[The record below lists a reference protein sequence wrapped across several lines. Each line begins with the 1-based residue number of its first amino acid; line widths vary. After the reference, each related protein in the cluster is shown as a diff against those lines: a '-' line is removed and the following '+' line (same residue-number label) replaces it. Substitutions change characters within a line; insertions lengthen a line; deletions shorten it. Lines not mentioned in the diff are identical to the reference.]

1 MSAAAFRLADPWPAS
16 AQRLTGAVLG
26 NAGRLLGAARTLADA
41 GDLPLAFSMLIF
53 ATEELGAAILIA
65 EAATLAERER
75 AELFLAPKLPSP
87 RERVRRV
94 LTWDTRW
101 IGAGGDVARGE
112 ARDEGLYQR
121 VRRIAVATQ
130 VADGR
135 AVPVGALFDR
145 DLLNA
150 GFQIVTTRHRLLQE
164 ALATFFHAERFDQV
178 ALDEAA
184 ERAHRA
190 YWGADA
196 PGLASAL
203 HLMRSRVRAIVAA
216 ASPGG
221 PVTASGGG

>member
-1 MSAAAFRLADPWPAS
+1 MSAAPFRLAEPWPAS
-16 AQRLTGAVLG
+16 AQPLTGAVLG

-41 GDLPLAFSMLIF
+41 GDRALAFSMLIL

-65 EAATLAERER
+65 EAATLPERDRAERS
-75 AELFLAPKLPSP
+75 LASTLPSP
-87 RERVRRV
+87 RARLRRV

-112 ARDEGLYQR
+112 ASDDSLYQR

-130 VADGR
+130 IADGE
-135 AVPVGALFDR
+135 AVVVAPLFDA

-150 GFQIVTTRHRLLQE
+150 GFQIVTTRHRVLQE
-164 ALATFFHAERFDQV
+164 ALATFFHGDRLDAA
-178 ALDEAA
+178 ALDHAA

-203 HLMRSRVRAIVAA
+203 HLMRSRVRAIAA
-216 ASPGG
+216 R
-221 PVTASGGG
+221 T